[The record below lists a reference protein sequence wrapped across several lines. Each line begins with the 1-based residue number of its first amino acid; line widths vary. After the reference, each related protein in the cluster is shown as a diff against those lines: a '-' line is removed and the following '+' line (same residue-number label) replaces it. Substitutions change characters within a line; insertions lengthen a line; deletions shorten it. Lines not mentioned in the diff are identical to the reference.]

1 MESLSLLMQN
11 PTYFTDNTPSE
22 IKREFIKNMYLS
34 VFFKTS
40 VVYTSLQLTHHG
52 IFDLFFK
59 SGFSGGIF
67 VIIFYVLFIS
77 TALIY
82 CNSNQINDYYD
93 VKPYVYLFTFCFS
106 YIFSYLTYYLE
117 TDFFILNGNYL
128 LTLFLSY
135 ILYTSQELYT
145 FNFNTLIK
153 ISFLSNILVFLI
165 QCLIYNDFQYILTT
179 YFTSSFIKFHII
191 YDTESM
197 ITSCNRKFNVKT
209 NDHLLGAVF
218 LYLDIFNIFPCIVN
232 FFTGR

>member
-1 MESLSLLMQN
+1 MESLSLLMQT
-11 PTYFTDNTPSE
+11 PSYFTDNTPCE
-22 IKREFIKNMYLS
+22 IKGKFIKNMYLS
-34 VFFKTS
+34 VFSKTS
-40 VVYTSLQLTHHG
+40 LVYTSIQLTHYG

-59 SGFSGGIF
+59 SGFSDGIF

-77 TALIY
+77 TALLY
-82 CNSNQINDYYD
+82 CNFNQINDYYD

-117 TDFFILNGNYL
+117 TDFLILNGNYL

-165 QCLIYNDFQYILTT
+165 HCLFYSDFQYILTT
-179 YFTSSFIKFHII
+179 YFTSSFIKFYII
-191 YDTESM
+191 CDTESM
-197 ITSCNRKFNVKT
+197 ITSCNRKFTVKT
-209 NDHLLGAVF
+209 NEHSLGAVL
-218 LYLDIFNIFPCIVN
+218 LYLDIFNIFPCIIN